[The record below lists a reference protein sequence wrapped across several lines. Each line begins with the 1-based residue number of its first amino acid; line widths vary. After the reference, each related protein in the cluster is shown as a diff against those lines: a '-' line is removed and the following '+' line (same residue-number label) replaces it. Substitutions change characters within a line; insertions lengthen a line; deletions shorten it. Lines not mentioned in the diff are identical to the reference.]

1 MSFAA
6 GVLSVSFYKNCFKKH
21 IDKNVVNNMFVLQ
34 EVEMEINT
42 KELFY
47 RKLDSNDMDL
57 FIKLRIDFLLESNK
71 DKTEKN
77 KGLIIDALKQYYIK
91 FLSKNEFIGI
101 ICEYNGDVISA
112 AFLAIN
118 EKPANNNFTNGKIGT
133 LLNVYTY
140 PEYRKN
146 GLSTNIMKIIIE
158 EAKKQNVSEI
168 ELIATNDGEKVY
180 KKFGFKEPEM
190 KYMKLKL

>member
-1 MSFAA
+1 M
-6 GVLSVSFYKNCFKKH
+6 
-21 IDKNVVNNMFVLQ
+21 
-34 EVEMEINT
+34 
-42 KELFY
+42 
-47 RKLDSNDMDL
+47 
-57 FIKLRIDFLLESNK
+57 
-71 DKTEKN
+71 
-77 KGLIIDALKQYYIK
+77 
-91 FLSKNEFIGI
+91 
-101 ICEYNGDVISA
+101 
-112 AFLAIN
+112 AIN